1 MPRSTRHFPL
11 NLADPRTHGW
21 GGAYLDPS
29 HFTIWLFISMMVMP
43 LLLYEKSI
51 GPILAPAAGWLPLLW
66 CGFGAFLYLRRLA
79 YYHPQFLPRPRVV
92 CDPRG
97 ITLHGA
103 FGRIR
108 HQWHWAALADVRY
121 QRGMRRG
128 LLLEPRQGAPVC
140 YRSGL
145 LEHADYVDIV
155 ATARPYLRGAV
166 PPQQPIIVPPRFE
179 HCWYE
184 LRDGNYNLPYWLL
197 LLVLSWPM
205 PFTLNVLPNWLK
217 EWDTPPPPF
226 LMGWFHSFLI
236 ASCIMI
242 GLSGIL
248 VIVQEYRVLNAA
260 MPPLLRVADRDGL
273 HFHYRN
279 GCIHSLAWQDIRDMQ
294 RVHSSSNYYYD
305 DLNLYDRLGHCYHI
319 DSFLTIQD
327 HDYNLVLTETLDL
340 FTAIRDGKALPPLR
354 TPEITNVLP
363 SERFLFWI
371 NTLLACFFIPATI
384 QKSLHMQTWL
394 TMQFDDLFPLPF
406 IAQGALNTVALLF
419 SLIIRENFRRK

>member
-43 LLLYEKSI
+43 PLLYEKSI
-51 GPILAPAAGWLPLLW
+51 GPILAPAAGWLLLLW

-121 QRGMRRG
+121 QRGMQRG

-217 EWDTPPPPF
+217 EWDTPPLPF
-226 LMGWFHSFLI
+226 LMG
-236 ASCIMI
+236 
-242 GLSGIL
+242 
-248 VIVQEYRVLNAA
+248 
-260 MPPLLRVADRDGL
+260 
-273 HFHYRN
+273 
-279 GCIHSLAWQDIRDMQ
+279 
-294 RVHSSSNYYYD
+294 
-305 DLNLYDRLGHCYHI
+305 
-319 DSFLTIQD
+319 
-327 HDYNLVLTETLDL
+327 
-340 FTAIRDGKALPPLR
+340 
-354 TPEITNVLP
+354 
-363 SERFLFWI
+363 
-371 NTLLACFFIPATI
+371 
-384 QKSLHMQTWL
+384 
-394 TMQFDDLFPLPF
+394 
-406 IAQGALNTVALLF
+406 
-419 SLIIRENFRRK
+419 

>member
-1 MPRSTRHFPL
+1 MLRSTRHFPL

-43 LLLYEKSI
+43 PLLYEKSI
-51 GPILAPAAGWLPLLW
+51 GPILAPVAGWLLLLW

-121 QRGMRRG
+121 QRG

-145 LEHADYVDIV
+145 LEYADYVDIV

-205 PFTLNVLPNWLK
+205 PFTLNVLPDWLK

-236 ASCIMI
+236 ASCIVI

-248 VIVQEYRVLNAA
+248 VIVQDRVLNAA
-260 MPPLLRVADRDGL
+260 MPPCRHCCASLIAMVCISTTATAASTAWRGRISATCS
-273 HFHYRN
+273 
-279 GCIHSLAWQDIRDMQ
+279 GCIAAATTTVMTSIYTTA
-294 RVHSSSNYYYD
+294 
-305 DLNLYDRLGHCYHI
+305 
-319 DSFLTIQD
+319 
-327 HDYNLVLTETLDL
+327 LV
-340 FTAIRDGKALPPLR
+340 TA
-354 TPEITNVLP
+354 TT
-363 SERFLFWI
+363 S
-371 NTLLACFFIPATI
+371 
-384 QKSLHMQTWL
+384 
-394 TMQFDDLFPLPF
+394 
-406 IAQGALNTVALLF
+406 TV
-419 SLIIRENFRRK
+419 S

>member
-1 MPRSTRHFPL
+1 
-11 NLADPRTHGW
+11 
-21 GGAYLDPS
+21 
-29 HFTIWLFISMMVMP
+29 MV
-43 LLLYEKSI
+43 
-51 GPILAPAAGWLPLLW
+51 AAVVCLW
-66 CGFGAFLYLRRLA
+66 PVPYLRRLA
-79 YYHPQFLPRPRVV
+79 YFNPRYAPRPRVV

-97 ITLHGA
+97 ITLHDA

-108 HQWHWAALADVRY
+108 HQWRWAALADVRY
-121 QRGMRRG
+121 QRG

-140 YRSGL
+140 YHSGL

-155 ATARPYLRGAV
+155 ATARPYPRGAV

-197 LLVLSWPM
+197 LLALSWPM

-217 EWDTPPPPF
+217 EWDTPSPPF

-236 ASCIMI
+236 ASCIVI

-294 RVHSSSNYYYD
+294 RVHSSSSNYYYD

-319 DSFLTIQD
+319 DNFLTIQD

-340 FTAIRDGKALPPLR
+340 FTAIRDGKALPPLH

-419 SLIIRENFRRK
+419 SLIIRQNFRRK

>member
-1 MPRSTRHFPL
+1 ML
-11 NLADPRTHGW
+11 
-21 GGAYLDPS
+21 
-29 HFTIWLFISMMVMP
+29 
-43 LLLYEKSI
+43 
-51 GPILAPAAGWLPLLW
+51 LLW

-108 HQWHWAALADVRY
+108 HQWHWAALAGVRY
-121 QRGMRRG
+121 QRG

-197 LLVLSWPM
+197 LLALSWPM

-236 ASCIMI
+236 ASCIVI

-294 RVHSSSNYYYD
+294 RVHSSSNYYCD

-340 FTAIRDGKALPPLR
+340 FTAIRDGKALPSLR
-354 TPEITNVLP
+354 TPEITNVRS

-419 SLIIRENFRRK
+419 SPIIREKFRRK